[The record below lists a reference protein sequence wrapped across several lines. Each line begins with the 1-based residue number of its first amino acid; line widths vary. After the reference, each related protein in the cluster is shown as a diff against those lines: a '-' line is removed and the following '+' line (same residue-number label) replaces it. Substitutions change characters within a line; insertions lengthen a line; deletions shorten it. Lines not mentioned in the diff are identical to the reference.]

1 MPQFWARTYQKISRV
16 NLCCDCFEQS
26 DWLLKNFWPIR
37 MHKTNTV
44 LNLRCKFSLKEYGP
58 NLFHTYWIMVQA
70 NIFEY
75 VGPHPSCQQ
84 SSIYLKLKLSKVR
97 IINKLVLRVF
107 TPYFVISLSAV
118 PGTVWINFF
127 QWNCWEK
134 TLSTF
139 HWETAQGQAPL
150 LSGFVWS
157 FHSAA
162 LGSSPKHTIYVF
174 TNLYLIV
181 SCGKDEN

>member
-1 MPQFWARTYQKISRV
+1 
-16 NLCCDCFEQS
+16 
-26 DWLLKNFWPIR
+26 

-97 IINKLVLRVF
+97 IINKLVL
-107 TPYFVISLSAV
+107 V
-118 PGTVWINFF
+118 PFYGLETDEKAMVAFKKAFPDKKIVPINP
-127 QWNCWEK
+127 
-134 TLSTF
+134 LAL
-139 HWETAQGQAPL
+139 HWGGGGMHCITQNEP
-150 LSGFVWS
+150 F
-157 FHSAA
+157 
-162 LGSSPKHTIYVF
+162 
-174 TNLYLIV
+174 
-181 SCGKDEN
+181 